1 MKAYL
6 EDFTIV
12 KVIID
17 NKNYQTNQ
25 KFYINKT
32 KELKVIEE
40 KLLHY
45 EDILHMYEKDKKI
58 EKILE
63 KIDSKKEVEEIRNI
77 IGQVVLWSW

>member
-63 KIDSKKEVEEIRNI
+63 NKEKEVMSI
-77 IGQVVLWSW
+77 

>member
-77 IGQVVLWSW
+77 IG

>member
-17 NKNYQTNQ
+17 NKNYQSNQ

-40 KLLHY
+40 ICSTFRLYFKH
-45 EDILHMYEKDKKI
+45 
-58 EKILE
+58 
-63 KIDSKKEVEEIRNI
+63 N
-77 IGQVVLWSW
+77 

>member
-40 KLLHY
+40 
-45 EDILHMYEKDKKI
+45 
-58 EKILE
+58 
-63 KIDSKKEVEEIRNI
+63 N
-77 IGQVVLWSW
+77 W

>member
-17 NKNYQTNQ
+17 NKKYQTNQ

-32 KELKVIEE
+32 KELKVIE
-40 KLLHY
+40 KQH
-45 EDILHMYEKDKKI
+45 KK
-58 EKILE
+58 
-63 KIDSKKEVEEIRNI
+63 KK
-77 IGQVVLWSW
+77 